1 MSSRRINIVI
11 AGRTYPLNIPVEDEE
26 MMRKLGK
33 AIEQMIKDYKT
44 NFDIRDTQDALVW
57 CALKLGSDAERAKS
71 KSERNIQVF
80 QKRLEEI
87 SQLLEKNEEGDNP

>member
-11 AGRTYPLNIPVEDEE
+11 AGRTYPLNVPAEEEE

-33 AIEQMIKDYKT
+33 TIEQMIKDYKI

-57 CALKLGSDAERAKS
+57 CALKLGSDAEKVKAKS
-71 KSERNIQVF
+71 ARNIQVS

-87 SQLLEKNEEGDNP
+87 SQLLEDFDKGVNP